1 MQRNSSSSLL
11 KPLAILIASAIL
23 VACADKPGSEGWCQ
37 AMDEKS
43 KGDWTGADAKTYAAH
58 CIFDSTTI
66 GSEAWCDD
74 LKEKPK
80 GEWTTQEVADFAQYC
95 VVEAVQQEAV
105 QQ

>member
-1 MQRNSSSSLL
+1 MQRNSIHSLL
-11 KPLAILIASAIL
+11 KPVAILIASATL
-23 VACADKPGSEGWCQ
+23 VACSDKPGSEGWCQ

-58 CIFDSTTI
+58 CILESTTI

-80 GEWTTQEVADFAQYC
+80 GEWMTQEVADFAQYC
-95 VVEAVQQEAV
+95 VVEAVQQ
-105 QQ
+105 